1 MALAQNP
8 TKCCIFAPLFKKYTN
23 EQANCMALNTNVD
36 MNITQNNIDALN
48 AEISIQLDKTDYA
61 DNVEKAL
68 KKYRKTAQ
76 LPGFRAG
83 QVPMSLIKQRFGKSI
98 LAEEINQ
105 VLQRSLHQFISENKL
120 NVLGSPMPKADS
132 REVANWENPDQF
144 TFFYELGLAPEVQL
158 VLDNKLTFTHI
169 EAEVDDALVTRQVR
183 DFAKRFG
190 KMSEADTCGAEDM
203 LLVSIVEVDGN
214 QQPVAG
220 GISSEGNVFVEF
232 IKDAETKGKLVG
244 LKKEDNAVVNPHHL
258 AENHNDLAKLL
269 GITHEAVHHLEGQV
283 QITVK
288 GISRMEPAELN
299 QELFD
304 RMYGPGVVNNE
315 EELRTKVREGLQD
328 QFAQDAKWMFARN
341 VKRQLSQDVSLHL
354 PDSFLKRWIQAT
366 NEKPISD
373 EQLEYEY
380 PMYAGQLRWTLIENH
395 LIQSNDIK
403 VTHEDV
409 KSKVKESIAANFA
422 QYGIPVDD
430 ENLEEYAK
438 NTMSKNEEIRKV
450 YEQLFEER
458 LMQIIREKCTIENKV
473 VTFDEFVHAA
483 QH

>member
-1 MALAQNP
+1 
-8 TKCCIFAPLFKKYTN
+8 
-23 EQANCMALNTNVD
+23 
-36 MNITQNNIDALN
+36 MNITQNNLDALN
-48 AEISIQLDKTDYA
+48 AEISIELDKTDYA
-61 DNVEKAL
+61 ENVEKAL

-105 VLQRSLHQFISENKL
+105 VLQRSLHQYISENKL
-120 NVLGSPMPKADS
+120 NVLGSPMPKADN

-144 TFFYELGLAPEVQL
+144 TFFYELGLAPNVNL
-158 VLDNKLTFTHI
+158 TLDQSLTFTHL
-169 EAEVDDALVTRQVR
+169 EAEVDEALVTRQVR

-190 KMSEADTCGAEDM
+190 KMSEAESCGDEDM
-203 LLVSIVEVDGN
+203 LSVAIVEIDAN
-214 QQPVAG
+214 QQPVTG
-220 GISSEGNVFVEF
+220 GIQSEGSVFVEF
-232 IKDAETKGKLVG
+232 IKDADTKGKLVG
-244 LKKEDNAVVNPHHL
+244 LKKDDTAIVNPHHL

-269 GITHEAVHHLEGQV
+269 GITHEAVHHLESMV

-288 GISRMEPAELN
+288 GIQHMELAELN

-315 EELRTKVREGLQD
+315 DELRAKVREGLQD
-328 QFAQDAKWMFARN
+328 QFTMDAQWMFARN
-341 VKRQLSQDVSLHL
+341 AKRQLIEGVTLEL
-354 PDSFLKRWIQAT
+354 PDAFLKRWIQAT
-366 NEKPISD
+366 NEKPLSL

-409 KSKVKESIAANFA
+409 KNKVKASIAANFA

-458 LMQIIREKCTIENKV
+458 LMEMIREKCTINKKSV
-473 VTFDEFVHAA
+473 SFDEFVHAA